1 MDCTN
6 QEENKEKE
14 LIFNYSKS
22 SLTLEIICSLLKKN
36 FDCLENCRQINL
48 FNDKGILITEDADL
62 FYLQEKKILFF
73 TKNNE
78 KFNTFNLERMFI
90 FIKKLGAGGFGEVYL
105 VKEKMTNTKYAI
117 KFLRHNLSNVKD
129 VNFLYKEIEV
139 LMRLEHPKIIKLYS
153 YFTTK
158 KNNIALIMEY
168 IGGGTLR
175 QYIKQH
181 QNRRL
186 EEYETRNIIYQILK
200 IISYCHK
207 MNIIHHDLKPENI
220 LFTDNSHTKIKIID
234 FGISTLINSQS
245 KAGSL
250 VYLPPEIINEND
262 TRSMPSVD
270 IWSIGCI
277 FGEMLI
283 GKILFKGKN
292 SKETKKLILL
302 GKFNVPNY
310 IYISDDAM
318 DLLKKMLEKDPKKRI
333 TVDEALQH
341 NFFSN
346 CDISFEKVDEIN
358 DSYFNKYS
366 LTGSRKNNKNN
377 TVKIVDVNFSN
388 IISPTESRKRFIR
401 NNVNKKKT
409 LKININNK
417 KLDYKYDL
425 YPIKNLKAAIN
436 DTYFGVDEIYNNRQ
450 NINKN
455 TKNNILKNTLAT
467 STMYTKISKSL
478 LTEVNSKSK
487 EHNSKQNRVI
497 FNFSSRENM
506 ARNKLM
512 INLRKV
518 ENYKKDLENVKFTRD
533 CYGTNIGYAVPSNNR
548 TLTPY
553 KPTKSLVTKVTKDI
567 SEDELMVYCVNMA
580 IKYKGNV
587 PNFMKPIGLSK
598 EQKKRID
605 RLTKGIGKC
614 HKNGFNRSININTN
628 ENQKQMNNVNLIK
641 EPKLNSYSKLKKN
654 KCVLKSP
661 IRSNKV
667 NKTSEKFFLP
677 KIK

>member
-333 TVDEALQH
+333 TVDEALHH

-377 TVKIVDVNFSN
+377 TVKIVDVHFSN
-388 IISPTESRKRFIR
+388 IISHF
-401 NNVNKKKT
+401 
-409 LKININNK
+409 L
-417 KLDYKYDL
+417 
-425 YPIKNLKAAIN
+425 NL
-436 DTYFGVDEIYNNRQ
+436 FYNF
-450 NINKN
+450 
-455 TKNNILKNTLAT
+455 
-467 STMYTKISKSL
+467 L
-478 LTEVNSKSK
+478 L
-487 EHNSKQNRVI
+487 
-497 FNFSSRENM
+497 F
-506 ARNKLM
+506 
-512 INLRKV
+512 
-518 ENYKKDLENVKFTRD
+518 
-533 CYGTNIGYAVPSNNR
+533 
-548 TLTPY
+548 
-553 KPTKSLVTKVTKDI
+553 
-567 SEDELMVYCVNMA
+567 
-580 IKYKGNV
+580 
-587 PNFMKPIGLSK
+587 
-598 EQKKRID
+598 
-605 RLTKGIGKC
+605 
-614 HKNGFNRSININTN
+614 
-628 ENQKQMNNVNLIK
+628 VNLSLIYY
-641 EPKLNSYSKLKKN
+641 EPYFLLKKN
-654 KCVLKSP
+654 
-661 IRSNKV
+661 
-667 NKTSEKFFLP
+667 
-677 KIK
+677 